1 MGSKRTPATDMRLEY
16 GGDKTQVIM
25 EAYAEH
31 DYNIKWLIEVLYT
44 RSIEV
49 AGVL

>member
-16 GGDKTQVIM
+16 SGDKTHVIM

-31 DYNIKWLIEVLYT
+31 DYSIKWLIEVLYT